1 MSVTTIHKLSLL
13 FCLLTSASALDSEY
27 RDTGSKAALLLAVE
41 PKDPKC
47 FTESLRDLT
56 CFWDESLPPEG
67 LLNHTFHYRYES
79 EDSRVCNLTVQTL
92 SNNRSRFLCEFPEA
106 ILFAQL
112 DVTVI
117 INDVIV
123 HHRSLSADQV
133 LLLDPPM
140 NLSVRQTGKP
150 GQLHMKWLPPSLKYM
165 DDSIIYEVGF
175 STVGSEL
182 RKTEVIKGGRTD
194 CVLMKLKPLTQYVVS
209 VRAKPDG
216 VTYNG
221 YWSAWSE
228 PVTAETPTD
237 LDPLILALSLILL
250 LIITV
255 LSITV
260 FLSHRRFLL
269 KKMWPLIPSPESTF
283 GGLFTVHRGNFQEW
297 LGHNNVYPW
306 WSPSFFYFEEMVVS
320 LEILS
325 EFKPSVLP
333 PLPPKAGHQFCLE
346 EGGEEEGGEGGE
358 EEGGSLPFPQLHKG
372 QTGLE
377 TQTGPLHQ
385 WLLPSRGPPESKDAY
400 VILNFTP
407 GDPGVP
413 DPDVPE
419 EEAPLQTL
427 FATSES
433 SVRSGISSDSERQ
446 SAVERT
452 SSGSSFD
459 YAVYDPSGDLVF
471 PSKDQSYAYLR
482 VADSGI
488 SVDYSPMGSGSSAL
502 TSHNGIGIYTN
513 LYKNDIG
520 HHLGQLPHSSGAVCS
535 GY

>member
-1 MSVTTIHKLSLL
+1 MRVTAMHKLSLL
-13 FCLLTSASALDSEY
+13 FCVLTSSSALDSQY
-27 RDTGSKAALLLAVE
+27 RNTGSKAALLLAVE
-41 PKDPKC
+41 RKDPKC
-47 FTESLRDLT
+47 FTESLKDLT
-56 CFWDESLPPEG
+56 CFWDETLPPEG
-67 LLNHTFHYRYES
+67 LPNRTFDYRYES
-79 EDSRVCNLTVQTL
+79 EDSGVCNLTVQKL
-92 SNNRSRFLCEFPEA
+92 ASNQSRFLCEFPEA

-112 DVTVI
+112 DVTVRV
-117 INDVIV
+117 NDLIL

-175 STVGSEL
+175 SVAGSEL

-194 CVLMKLKPLTQYVVS
+194 CVLMKLKPLTRYVVS

-216 VTYNG
+216 ITYNG

-250 LIITV
+250 LIMTV
-255 LSITV
+255 LFVTV

-269 KKMWPLIPSPESTF
+269 KKMWPRIPSPEGTF

-306 WSPSFFYFEEMVVS
+306 WSPSFFYFEERVVS
-320 LEILS
+320 LEVLS

-333 PLPPKAGHQFCLE
+333 PLPPKAGLQFCLE

-358 EEGGSLPFPQLHKG
+358 EEGGSLPFLQLHKG
-372 QTGLE
+372 QTGFE
-377 TQTGPLHQ
+377 TQTGLLNQ
-385 WLLPSRGPPESKDAY
+385 WLVPSREPPESKDAY
-400 VILNFTP
+400 VILNFAP
-407 GDPGVP
+407 RDPGVP
-413 DPDVPE
+413 GPDVPE

-433 SVRSGISSDSERQ
+433 SIRSGISSDSERQ
-446 SAVERT
+446 SPVERT

-459 YAVYDPSGDLVF
+459 YAVYDPSGDLLF
-471 PSKDQSYAYLR
+471 PSKHQSYPYLR

-502 TSHNGIGIYTN
+502 TSHTGIGIYTN
-513 LYKNDIG
+513 LYKNDIC
-520 HHLGQLPHSSGAVCS
+520 HHSDQLPHSSGAFCS

>member
-1 MSVTTIHKLSLL
+1 MNTR
-13 FCLLTSASALDSEY
+13 CLPKRVPSADRFFTLCRLTMQPPQSYSAEDN
-27 RDTGSKAALLLAVE
+27 AALGSYRQARRRPARLQG
-41 PKDPKC
+41 
-47 FTESLRDLT
+47 SLV
-56 CFWDESLPPEG
+56 
-67 LLNHTFHYRYES
+67 
-79 EDSRVCNLTVQTL
+79 RV
-92 SNNRSRFLCEFPEA
+92 
-106 ILFAQL
+106 
-112 DVTVI
+112 
-117 INDVIV
+117 
-123 HHRSLSADQV
+123 
-133 LLLDPPM
+133 LLDPPM

-228 PVTAETPTD
+228 PVAAETPTD

-250 LIITV
+250 LIMTV

-260 FLSHRRFLL
+260 FLSHRR
-269 KKMWPLIPSPESTF
+269 KEMDNGTGHSPTEREKEKSSLWLADRIE
-283 GGLFTVHRGNFQEW
+283 GKLQEW

-320 LEILS
+320 LEVLS

-346 EGGEEEGGEGGE
+346 EGGEEEGGE
-358 EEGGSLPFPQLHKG
+358 EEGGGLPFPQLHKG

-419 EEAPLQTL
+419 EDAPLQTL

-446 SAVERT
+446 SPVERT

-459 YAVYDPSGDLVF
+459 YAVYNPSGDLLF

-513 LYKNDIG
+513 LYKNDIC
-520 HHLGQLPHSSGAVCS
+520 HHLDQLPHCSGAVCS